1 MRISTPIAGRKP
13 ADRLRIVATAGRGK
27 RATPGGRPPA
37 PAGRGR
43 TRYNAGAMPRRRLV
57 ELGIWLLTGFFVA
70 MMFAGL
76 GAEILRRHAARI
88 PEFP

>member
-1 MRISTPIAGRKP
+1 
-13 ADRLRIVATAGRGK
+13 
-27 RATPGGRPPA
+27 
-37 PAGRGR
+37 
-43 TRYNAGAMPRRRLV
+43 MPRRRLV